1 MFGEVNVVRSIV
13 GLKCLVEIVPV
24 NDEFYDD
31 LKANKED
38 GAEYL
43 AVKKNSIDVKILKG
57 ESFTVILKMRGGID
71 AKFFR
76 AFTFGT

>member
-1 MFGEVNVVRSIV
+1 
-13 GLKCLVEIVPV
+13 VEIVPV